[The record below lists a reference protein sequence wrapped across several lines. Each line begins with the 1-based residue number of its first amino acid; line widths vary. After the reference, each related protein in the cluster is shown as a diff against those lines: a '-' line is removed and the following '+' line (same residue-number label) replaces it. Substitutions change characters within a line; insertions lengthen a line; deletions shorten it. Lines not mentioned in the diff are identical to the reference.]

1 MPDNTINWGQAA
13 VENTNDWGKGKTNSA
28 NNWGKVYETSPA
40 GDTNIE
46 GGLALSITYSA
57 SAYCDGIGDTPQP
70 TVAGNTGAGTFSST
84 TGLTIN
90 STTGVIDV
98 DASTKGATYLVTYTD
113 TDSDTATANVTLNAL
128 DNAAFAY
135 SASSYEPTDADP
147 TPTITGLTGGTFSST
162 SGLVFVDSGT
172 NTGSSTGQIDLSA
185 TTIASYTITYDTT
198 SSGSSVCPN
207 TSTQS
212 VEIALAKIANNH
224 SFSFDG
230 SNDYIDFGAGID
242 ISGDATFSFWLYR
255 ESTAPSNEGGIIT
268 IAPSGAT
275 TDYISIAL
283 WADKIQAVV
292 SNDSSSN
299 RTSTQ
304 TISKGSWNHIVVVK
318 SSTAITSMYINGSSE
333 TLATGGVWYGT
344 INPTPQSTL
353 MRGQFT
359 SSFYTSGKLDEV
371 GIWNTALT
379 STQISEIYSATGT
392 NLTKDLTTVSG
403 SNLVYWNRMGD

>member
-1 MPDNTINWGQAA
+1 MAIFYNPNRK
-13 VENTNDWGKGKTNSA
+13 KGLFYIPSGAT
-28 NNWGKVYETSPA
+28 
-40 GDTNIE
+40 
-46 GGLALSITYSA
+46 GGERLAIQYSA
-57 SAYCDGIGDTPQP
+57 TSFCEDGTDPIPGITGE
-70 TVAGNTGAGTFSST
+70 TGGNFSST
-84 TGLTIN
+84 TGLVFI
-90 STTGVIDV
+90 STSTGQV
-98 DASTKGATYLVTYTD
+98 DLSASTPGTYVVTYTAPS
-113 TDSDTATANVTLNAL
+113 SDTATTSITINSL

-185 TTIASYTITYDTT
+185 TTEATYTITYDTT

-212 VEIALAKIANNH
+212 VEISVAAIANNH

-292 SNDSSSN
+292 SNGSSSN

-304 TISKGSWNHIVVVK
+304 TISKGSWHHIVVVK

-333 TLATGGVWYGT
+333 TLATGGVWSGT
-344 INPTPQSTL
+344 INPTPQSSL
-353 MRGQFT
+353 MRAQFT

-379 STQISEIYSATGT
+379 STQVQSIYNATGT
-392 NLTKDLTTVSG
+392 NLTSDLSTIES
-403 SNLVYWNRMGD
+403 SSLKYWNRMGD

>member
-1 MPDNTINWGQAA
+1 MAIFYNPNRK
-13 VENTNDWGKGKTNSA
+13 KGLFYIPSGAT
-28 NNWGKVYETSPA
+28 
-40 GDTNIE
+40 
-46 GGLALSITYSA
+46 GGERLAIQYSA
-57 SAYCDGIGDTPQP
+57 TSFCEDGTDPIPGITGE
-70 TVAGNTGAGTFSST
+70 TGGNFSST
-84 TGLTIN
+84 TGLVFI
-90 STTGVIDV
+90 STSTGQV
-98 DASTKGATYLVTYTD
+98 DLSASTPGTYVVTYTAPS
-113 TDSDTATANVTLNAL
+113 SDTATTSITINSL

-172 NTGSSTGQIDLSA
+172 NTGSSTGEIDLSA
-185 TTIASYTITYDTT
+185 STIASYTITYDTT

-212 VEIALAKIANNH
+212 VEISVAAIANNH

-292 SNDSSSN
+292 SNGSSSN

-304 TISKGSWNHIVVVK
+304 TISKGSWHHIVVVK

-333 TLATGGVWYGT
+333 TLATGGVWSGT
-344 INPTPQSTL
+344 INPTPQSSL
-353 MRGQFT
+353 MRAQFT

-379 STQISEIYSATGT
+379 STQVQSIYNATGT
-392 NLTKDLTTVSG
+392 NLTSDLSTIES
-403 SNLVYWNRMGD
+403 SSLKYWNRMGD

>member
-1 MPDNTINWGQAA
+1 M
-13 VENTNDWGKGKTNSA
+13 
-28 NNWGKVYETSPA
+28 
-40 GDTNIE
+40 
-46 GGLALSITYSA
+46 
-57 SAYCDGIGDTPQP
+57 
-70 TVAGNTGAGTFSST
+70 
-84 TGLTIN
+84 
-90 STTGVIDV
+90 
-98 DASTKGATYLVTYTD
+98 
-113 TDSDTATANVTLNAL
+113 
-128 DNAAFAY
+128 
-135 SASSYEPTDADP
+135 
-147 TPTITGLTGGTFSST
+147 
-162 SGLVFVDSGT
+162 FVDSGT

>member
-1 MPDNTINWGQAA
+1 MPDNTINWGQGA

-84 TGLTIN
+84 TGLIIN